1 MTDPLESG
9 IPHAVALSWG
19 MAAAPQRGPK
29 REMSV
34 ERIVDTAMALAD
46 EGGLAAVSMAKV
58 AAALGFTTMSLY
70 RYVTSKDDLLLLM
83 QDAACGAFLIPPLD
97 PGLGWRQGL
106 REFALATVEVL
117 RRHPW
122 YLDIPIA
129 GAPVTPNNLAIV
141 DWGLGCLQGLPL
153 SEQEKMSTILLLST
167 YGREVG
173 AVERDISNAR
183 EAGSV
188 GAGLDVP
195 RILQALVTAE
205 RFPYLFPVV
214 GSGAYTDQDPP
225 GQEHDDFDF
234 GLERILDG
242 IAHLLGERQDR
253 ESGGGPGK
261 APSAAVAASPSASE
275 PARRYPRDKAVQE
288 AVKVRREL
296 ETKLREALK
305 KEREAVE
312 KALKR
317 EAAAG
322 K

>member
-1 MTDPLESG
+1 MTDPLEGG

-34 ERIVDTAMALAD
+34 ERIVETAMALAD

-83 QDAACGAFLIPPLD
+83 QDAACGVFLLAPLD
-97 PGLGWRQGL
+97 SGLSWRQGL

-141 DWGLGCLQGLPL
+141 DWGLGCLEGLPL
-153 SEQEKMSTILLLST
+153 SEQEKMSTVLLLST

-173 AVERDISNAR
+173 AVERDIANAR
-183 EAGSV
+183 EAGAV

-195 RILQALVTAE
+195 RILQSLVTAE
-205 RFPYLFPVV
+205 RFPHLFPIV
-214 GSGAYTDQDPP
+214 SAGAYTDQDPP

-242 IAHLLGERQDR
+242 IAHLLDQR
-253 ESGGGPGK
+253 EDDGAGTGVTA
-261 APSAAVAASPSASE
+261 AP
-275 PARRYPRDKAVQE
+275 PAGRRYPRDKAVQD

-296 ETKLREALK
+296 EAKLREALE

-312 KALKR
+312 QAFR
-317 EAAAG
+317 RDAAG
-322 K
+322 SH

>member
-1 MTDPLESG
+1 MTDPLENG

-19 MAAAPQRGPK
+19 LAANPQRGPK

-58 AAALGFTTMSLY
+58 AAELGFTTMSLY

-83 QDAACGAFLIPPLD
+83 QDAACASFMMPPMD
-97 PGLGWRQGL
+97 SVLGWRQGL
-106 REFALATVEVL
+106 REFALASVNVVRL
-117 RRHPW
+117 HPW

-129 GAPVTPNNLAIV
+129 GAPVTPGNLAIV
-141 DWGLGCLQGLPL
+141 DWGLGCMAALPL
-153 SEQEKMSTILLLST
+153 DDQEKMSTVLLLST

-173 AVERDISNAR
+173 VVERDVSRSR
-183 EAGSV
+183 EAGAV

-195 RILQALVTAE
+195 GILGLLVTEERFPHLHRILQ
-205 RFPYLFPVV
+205 
-214 GSGAYTDQDPP
+214 SGAYTDNDPP

-242 IAHLLGERQDR
+242 IAHLIAQR
-253 ESGGGPGK
+253 EADGP
-261 APSAAVAASPSASE
+261 VAAPE
-275 PARRYPRDKAVQE
+275 PVAARVYPRDKSVRE
-288 AVKVRREL
+288 AVKARREA

-305 KEREAVE
+305 KEREAVK
-312 KALKR
+312 KAL
-317 EAAAG
+317 ELEAAG
-322 K
+322 KT